1 MLTITPTAAEAL
13 DSIVASVPDAPAS
26 AGLRISPS
34 SENGNQ
40 AGFSLHLAIEPEP
53 GDQVVAGAEHPVFV
67 DSAVA
72 DELDDKVLDA
82 QVEGNQVGFMLAQA
96 S

>member
-26 AGLRISPS
+26 AGLRIAPS
-34 SENGNQ
+34 STDGTQ
-40 AGFSLHLAIEPEP
+40 AGFSLHLATEPAP
-53 GDQVVAGAEHPVFV
+53 GDQVVQGAEHPVFV
-67 DSAVA
+67 DAAVV

-82 QVEGNQVGFMLAQA
+82 QIEGDQVGFMLAQA
-96 S
+96 

>member
-13 DSIVASVPDAPAS
+13 DSIVASVPDAPQS

-34 SENGNQ
+34 SANGSQ
-40 AGFSLHLAIEPEP
+40 SGFSLHLATAPEP
-53 GDQVVAGAEHPVFV
+53 GDQVVQAAEHPVFV
-67 DSAVA
+67 DAAVA

-82 QVEGNQVGFMLAQA
+82 QVEGNQVGFVLAQA
-96 S
+96 

>member
-13 DSIVASVPDAPAS
+13 DSIVASVPDAPQS

-34 SENGNQ
+34 SADGDQ
-40 AGFSLHLAIEPEP
+40 GGFTLHLATAPEP
-53 GDQVVAGAEHPVFV
+53 GDQVVQGAEHPVFV
-67 DSAVA
+67 DPAVA

-82 QVEGNQVGFMLAQA
+82 QIDGNQVGFLLAQA